1 MLLLV
6 GKQLPK
12 ILSKGYF
19 SKVNKI
25 KGFLK
30 LMLKLYDLSG
40 KNDLRFSPPCWNVKL
55 CLILKNIKFITI
67 PVRFTDKE
75 KIAFSKQKL
84 VPILDY
90 KEGFVSD
97 SWNIINWLNENYPKR
112 KIFIN
117 DNSKT
122 FSYFLYLWTSR
133 QLLPIL
139 FKIIAHEIPNVLE
152 GDDIDY
158 YIKTREE
165 RINGSITKFVP
176 FISSSIEEF
185 RKSIDPIR
193 KIIINSGYISGNK
206 PGVEDYIF
214 FGNFKWVD
222 VCSTCNLLDYKDPVY
237 NWYQNLL
244 KRANQQIS

>member
-6 GKQLPK
+6 GKQSPD
-12 ILSKGYF
+12 ILNKDYF
-19 SKVNKI
+19 LKVNII
-25 KGFLK
+25 KGSLQ
-30 LMLKLYDLSG
+30 LMLKLFDLSG

-55 CLILKNIKFITI
+55 CLILNNIEFQTI
-67 PVRFTDKE
+67 PVRFTDKD

-90 KEGFVSD
+90 KGGFVID
-97 SWNIINWLNENYPKR
+97 SWNIINWLNENYPEK

-117 DNSKT
+117 NSSKN

-152 GDDIDY
+152 GDDINY

-165 RINGSITKFVP
+165 RINGLITKFVP
-176 FISSSIEEF
+176 FVSSSIEEF
-185 RKSIDPIR
+185 RKLIDPIR
-193 KIIINSGYISGNK
+193 KIIIDNDYISGK
-206 PGVEDYIF
+206 SPGIEDCIF
-214 FGNFKWVD
+214 FGNLKWVD
-222 VCSTCNLLDYKDPVY
+222 VCSTCNLLDNKDPVY
-237 NWYQNLL
+237 QWYKNLL
-244 KRANQQIS
+244 KIINK